1 MRSLRSKLVLIMVLL
16 IVAIIIVVGAFLIN
30 GVSSFYINQFYS
42 QMSEVFTQ
50 DYIRELDQIA
60 SEGPEKLKE
69 TLMSSSGLNIDLS
82 TRNVYILDENGRYL
96 DGSDDT
102 NTIKATENVLAAIKG
117 EVGRKKSIVSSYMDL
132 AIPISDGASDYI
144 VYIIDNRSTA
154 NELSSEILMIILP
167 ALGLG
172 LVFSIILSFLLANI
186 VIRPI
191 SDLTVGA
198 QRVASGDFSQRLP
211 VHSEDEIGVLTI
223 NFNEMA
229 GVLERT
235 LREIENEK
243 NKLSTLFLHMTDGVL
258 AFSRDGSLI
267 HYNPAAV
274 SMLGADLAA
283 GPDYA
288 AVFGSA
294 TPLEDVLALRGAE
307 FIEDERRIGDRSLE
321 IYFAPFS
328 HEKGQGGALAVIHD
342 VTEQVRTEEVRRE
355 FVSNVSHELRTP
367 LTNIKSYTETLID
380 SDEVLDADTRKKFL
394 SVILNETD
402 RTTRIVKDLLT
413 LSRFDYGRMEINYT
427 EFSLEK
433 CLKGV
438 YEAVLLDARNHGHSL
453 ELKLPETLPVMT
465 ADRERIEQVILNVLS
480 NAIKYTPDNGRI
492 VLSACRSGD
501 DVHIS
506 VTDNGIGIPEEDV
519 SRIFERFY
527 RVDKARSRQSGGT
540 GLGLSIAREIV
551 NLHGGDIR
559 VESRPGEGTTVTV
572 VLPVEGA
579 PHE

>member
-1 MRSLRSKLVLIMVLL
+1 
-16 IVAIIIVVGAFLIN
+16 
-30 GVSSFYINQFYS
+30 
-42 QMSEVFTQ
+42 MSEVFTQ

-355 FVSNVSHELRTP
+355 FVSQCFSRAPYAPYKH
-367 LTNIKSYTETLID
+367 
-380 SDEVLDADTRKKFL
+380 KK
-394 SVILNETD
+394 
-402 RTTRIVKDLLT
+402 
-413 LSRFDYGRMEINYT
+413 
-427 EFSLEK
+427 
-433 CLKGV
+433 
-438 YEAVLLDARNHGHSL
+438 
-453 ELKLPETLPVMT
+453 
-465 ADRERIEQVILNVLS
+465 
-480 NAIKYTPDNGRI
+480 
-492 VLSACRSGD
+492 
-501 DVHIS
+501 
-506 VTDNGIGIPEEDV
+506 
-519 SRIFERFY
+519 
-527 RVDKARSRQSGGT
+527 
-540 GLGLSIAREIV
+540 
-551 NLHGGDIR
+551 LH
-559 VESRPGEGTTVTV
+559 
-572 VLPVEGA
+572 
-579 PHE
+579 